1 MVQIPSLRYLVVFL
15 GLEIQL
21 IGLAGDNAV
30 ANLSQI
36 IAEIPVICAGHGQRL
51 AVLLG
56 INRHQEIDVKQ
67 LTPRKGTVIVLIFKG
82 SSFTVQK
89 RHHPARGR

>member
-56 INRHQEIDVKQ
+56 INRHQEVDIMA
-67 LTPRKGTVIVLIFKG
+67 PGT
-82 SSFTVQK
+82 
-89 RHHPARGR
+89 ARRA